1 MTRKD
6 SEKDSDRP
14 HYYSQFWLD
23 VAAGRKIIG
32 APKPEEGN
40 DHAEVE
46 MPEAI
51 STAHRGGRAT
61 ASPISDGHR
70 ETPPRSVVEPE
81 PVAEEY
87 GEPEENEF
95 EQVPDLDDQEIPN
108 IDVDETLDE
117 EELPSFD
124 EEPDLAAEEEEEPL
138 DEDEEFFEEEDED
151 EDDEWSLRG
160 RKKPKPG
167 RQQKPPKPT
176 KKPKRGGRF

>member
-32 APKPEEGN
+32 APRPDEGN
-40 DHAEVE
+40 DHTEVE
-46 MPEAI
+46 MPEAV
-51 STAHRGGRAT
+51 STARRGGRAT
-61 ASPISDGHR
+61 ASPIADGHR
-70 ETPPRSVVEPE
+70 EMQTQSVVEPQ

-87 GEPEENEF
+87 EEPEENEF

-117 EELPSFD
+117 EERSSSEEKRELIGEEGGEALEREEGFLD
-124 EEPDLAAEEEEEPL
+124 EAEKEAEEAHWTP
-138 DEDEEFFEEEDED
+138 
-151 EDDEWSLRG
+151 RG
-160 RKKPKPG
+160 S
-167 RQQKPPKPT
+167 
-176 KKPKRGGRF
+176 

>member
-32 APKPEEGN
+32 APRPDEGN
-40 DHAEVE
+40 DHTEVE
-46 MPEAI
+46 MPEAV
-51 STAHRGGRAT
+51 STARRGGRAT
-61 ASPISDGHR
+61 ASPIADGHR
-70 ETPPRSVVEPE
+70 EMQTQSVVEPQ

-87 GEPEENEF
+87 
-95 EQVPDLDDQEIPN
+95 
-108 IDVDETLDE
+108 
-117 EELPSFD
+117 
-124 EEPDLAAEEEEEPL
+124 EEPL
-138 DEDEEFFEEEDED
+138 DDEEDFFDEEEDEE